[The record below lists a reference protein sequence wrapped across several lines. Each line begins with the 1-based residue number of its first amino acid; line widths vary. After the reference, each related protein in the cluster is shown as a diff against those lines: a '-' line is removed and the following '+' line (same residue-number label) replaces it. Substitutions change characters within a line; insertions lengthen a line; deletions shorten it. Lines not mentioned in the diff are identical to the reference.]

1 VHDQSVPVRYS
12 SENGSHNS
20 NPLARDELHVQL
32 TAGAGDDGLHL
43 QPEEADVSRA
53 HSGTQA
59 RVAELRVAHRP
70 RCSSVNEAQG
80 STRARLTMTR
90 GSRAG
95 AAAMVEAL
103 VGGARVG
110 GSQCSRWSCGRRQPM
125 FEAEL
130 GSQDNAQ
137 GGTNGRKC
145 KRKSSTNFLEH
156 FRVLYPK
163 EIFLFMESLVLNV
176 QKVEPDTQFHHTPQP
191 SSYSK
196 IIVL

>member
-1 VHDQSVPVRYS
+1 
-12 SENGSHNS
+12 
-20 NPLARDELHVQL
+20 
-32 TAGAGDDGLHL
+32 
-43 QPEEADVSRA
+43 
-53 HSGTQA
+53 
-59 RVAELRVAHRP
+59 
-70 RCSSVNEAQG
+70 
-80 STRARLTMTR
+80 
-90 GSRAG
+90 
-95 AAAMVEAL
+95 
-103 VGGARVG
+103 
-110 GSQCSRWSCGRRQPM
+110 M

-163 EIFLFMESLVLNV
+163 EIFLFMESLRSALNM